1 MRRSYRYD
9 RETKRLIPTDKWLAK
24 YGTQE
29 TLPDRIIGEFKPY
42 QPVTGDMQGK
52 WITSRRQHREF
63 LKRNNLV
70 EVGNEKAYMTR
81 YGGMTADNPNL
92 VSDEK
97 REEQICQSLV
107 KNLERLR
114 SR

>member
-1 MRRSYRYD
+1 MRRTFRYD
-9 RETKRLIPTDKWLAK
+9 PEVKELIPLDEWFAK
-24 YGTQE
+24 YGDPSE
-29 TLPDRIIGEFKPY
+29 KAHHIIGDFKPY
-42 QPVTGDMQGK
+42 KPVTGDMEGQ
-52 WITSRRQHREF
+52 WITTRGQHREF

-92 VSDEK
+92 MSDAK
-97 REEQICQSLV
+97 REEQICRSLV

>member
-1 MRRSYRYD
+1 VRKTFRYD
-9 RETKRLIPTDKWLAK
+9 PDAKELIPLDEWLRK
-24 YGTQE
+24 YGDPSE
-29 TLPDRIIGEFKPY
+29 KAHHIIGEFKPY
-42 QPVTGDMQGK
+42 RPVTGDMEGK

-70 EVGNEKAYMTR
+70 EVGNEKFHMTR

-92 VSDEK
+92 MSNEK
-97 REEQICQSLV
+97 REEQICRSLV

>member
-1 MRRSYRYD
+1 MRKRFRYD
-9 RETKRLIPTDKWLAK
+9 RETKEVIPLDDWLQK
-24 YGTQE
+24 YGEPTE
-29 TLPDRIIGEFKPY
+29 LPDRIIGEFKPY

-70 EVGNEKAYMTR
+70 EVGNEKSYMTR

-92 VSDEK
+92 LSDEK
-97 REEQICQSLV
+97 REEQICRSLV

>member
-1 MRRSYRYD
+1 MRKRFRYD
-9 RETKRLIPTDKWLAK
+9 KETREVIPLDEWLLK
-24 YGTQE
+24 YGE
-29 TLPDRIIGEFKPY
+29 PVEDSHHIIGEFKPY
-42 QPVTGDMQGK
+42 QPVTGDMEGQ
-52 WITSRRQHREF
+52 WITTRRQHREF

-81 YGGMTADNPNL
+81 YGGMTPDNPNL
-92 VSDEK
+92 MSDEK
-97 REEQICQSLV
+97 REEQICRSLA

>member
-1 MRRSYRYD
+1 MRYRYD
-9 RETKRLIPTDKWLAK
+9 KETGKVIPVNQWLAK
-24 YGTQE
+24 YGDQAQKSSHVV
-29 TLPDRIIGEFKPY
+29 PDIQPY
-42 QPVTGDMQGK
+42 MAVTGDMQGK
-52 WITSRRQHREF
+52 WIRSRREHRAF

-81 YGGMTADNPNL
+81 YGGMTPDNPNL
-92 VSDEK
+92 MSPEK
-97 REEQICQSLV
+97 HEERICRSLV